1 MQSIRAQRM
10 KKIMQVQGEVGQHKG
25 YTAIKIAGNAHELI
39 RKSKSAANN
48 IGDLAIQDVT
58 KKLLQDQFNSI
69 KSYDIAKGEEKPG
82 QSFKSMHNMYD
93 LQTLKITK
101 LYKKKERNE
110 LEQQIR
116 SQLAKDPDKQLLLS
130 EIYEQLEDNS
140 DGEVLKKKQKNKE
153 ESLATHQEDYDESQ
167 DQTADLKVWTKRLK
181 EQKKKE
187 ESKQEDS
194 STLNVI
200 PQRSKQR
207 ASTEIKKQIPFQQ
220 SVRQLPLERQ
230 NSSQNSVPSQSTP
243 RSYKDVM
250 KNAVQKVK
258 QLKNL
263 NQDLSVER
271 SVEQYIQKASAVALS
286 ELKEIGELN
295 VDEEKGLTTNFDFT
309 SEGVQRMYNTL
320 VKVQMSQFKSEAEKA
335 KFYKKQ
341 TQLISNKLIFKI
353 KQNNIII
360 EARVVAQ
367 EKLRLETHEYHEK
380 IGQIKQ
386 LTEQLLQEIIDL
398 KDPRSQGSLQM
409 SKSRMSLV
417 NSFMNQQNKQKELD
431 QDLQILRDSKKA
443 YKQKILFNKKTLEQ
457 IDQDIHIKKKE
468 NKSLQKC
475 LVSFYFQVLKNGQD
489 VRTTGIAWVISKL
502 NSLNE
507 KCHYSSLPDYLDQKA
522 KEYLLQKATMLS
534 DIEQLEKELSE
545 SFKQYK
551 QEQSLDSSLAIL
563 QQSLSQND
571 SLEASSLPSIFPF
584 DSHKLSSIDLH
595 QARQEVA
602 KTCRN
607 NYSLEKLGPITLGL
621 TNEDI
626 ENLENMLAKLNQ
638 KNQPVTNGTL
648 IYKETQKRIKQQI
661 KQKGQ
666 MEVSQI
672 NDQSAVLK
680 EQAIHS
686 YDKCNT
692 QLNKI
697 KLKLQHS
704 EDEQVIR
711 IVKEFDYKN
720 YGKRFSIDPITVISC
735 LVGGAR
741 CDREIVKYGM
751 KKIHYE

>member
-48 IGDLAIQDVT
+48 IGELAIQDVT

-101 LYKKKERNE
+101 LYKKKERNQ

-116 SQLAKDPDKQLLLS
+116 SQLARDPDKQLLLS

-194 STLNVI
+194 SKFNVI
-200 PQRSKQR
+200 PQRNKQR

-243 RSYKDVM
+243 RSFKDVM

-263 NQDLSVER
+263 NEDLSVER

-398 KDPRSQGSLQM
+398 KDPRSQGSLSM

-507 KCHYSSLPDYLDQKA
+507 KCHYSFLPDYLDQKA

-595 QARQEVA
+595 QARQDVA

-697 KLKLQHS
+697 KLKLSHS